1 MVKKVQEQHIA
12 VFGEAG
18 SGKTVLLSAFFGA
31 AEDSANANDLWD
43 LVAGDAGQGHRLLAN
58 YLGMKRDATLPPGT
72 QFAATTYRFSLRL
85 KGSQKSAGQPFD
97 ELCLVWHD
105 YPGEWFE
112 GEPSSEDEKGRRA
125 TTFEALVRSDVAF
138 LLVDGQK
145 LLDYKGEEERYLRSL
160 IGNFR
165 QEVLRQKDLLDSSDD
180 RLVEFP
186 RIWVMALSKAD
197 LFPDWG
203 VSDFREL
210 MIVKAADQI
219 DQLRKTLT
227 SMVDTPEAMSVAE
240 DFMLLSSA
248 KFKLSAAG
256 PVEIDVTERKGL
268 DLILPVACLLPL
280 QRRVEW
286 AEKFDIPMRVLD
298 KLADGAEALAVVL
311 VSKHMESV
319 EKLIAKLPKVGPLVA
334 VAARPLLT
342 KAVGLVGEKL
352 KEIHDEALESKD
364 YLTATLTQFKLDL
377 EQGVADGLLFR
388 SKQ

>member
-12 VFGEAG
+12 VFGEGG

-58 YLGMKRDATLPPGT
+58 YLGMKRDAALPPGT

-85 KGSQKSAGQPFD
+85 KGAQKKAKQPFD

-112 GEPSSEDEKGRRA
+112 GEPSSEEEKGRRA
-125 TTFEALVRSDVAF
+125 TTFEALVRSDVAL

-145 LLDYKGEEERYLRSL
+145 LLDYTGEEERYLRSL
-160 IGNFR
+160 LGNFR
-165 QEVLRQKDLLDSSDD
+165 QEVLRQKDLLDSDD
-180 RLVEFP
+180 RLIEFP
-186 RIWVMALSKAD
+186 RIWIMALSKAD
-197 LFPDWG
+197 LFPEWD
-203 VSDFREL
+203 VNDFREL

-219 DQLRKTLT
+219 DQLRKTLIG
-227 SMVDTPEAMSVAE
+227 MVDTPAAMSVAE
-240 DFMLLSSA
+240 DFALLSSA

-256 PVEIDVTERKGL
+256 PVEIDVTKRKGL

-286 AEKFDIPMRVLD
+286 AEKFDVPVRVLD
-298 KLADGAEALAVVL
+298 KLADGAEALAAVL
-311 VSKHMESV
+311 VSGHMEAV
-319 EKLIAKLPKVGPLVA
+319 EKLIAKLPKVGPFVA
-334 VAARPLLT
+334 MAAGPLLN
-342 KAVGLVGEKL
+342 KAVEIAGEKL
-352 KEIHDEALESKD
+352 KEVHDQALANKD
-364 YLTATLTQFKLDL
+364 YLTATLTQFKIDL

>member
-31 AEDSANANDLWD
+31 AEDSASANDLWD

-85 KGSQKSAGQPFD
+85 KGAQKKGKQPFD

-112 GEPSSEDEKGRRA
+112 DGPSSEEEKGRRA
-125 TTFEALVRSDVAF
+125 ATFEALVRSDVAF

-160 IGNFR
+160 LGNFR
-165 QEVLRQKDLLDSSDD
+165 QEVLRQKHLLDSDDD
-180 RLVEFP
+180 RLLEFP
-186 RIWVMALSKAD
+186 RIWIMALSKAD
-197 LFPDWG
+197 LFPDWD
-203 VSDFREL
+203 VNEFREL
-210 MIVKAADQI
+210 MILKAADQI

-227 SMVDTPEAMSVAE
+227 SVVDTPEAMSVAE
-240 DFMLLSSA
+240 DFVLLSSA

-286 AEKFDIPMRVLD
+286 AEKFDIPMKVLD
-298 KLADGAEALAVVL
+298 KLADGAEALAAAL
-311 VSKHMESV
+311 VSQHMETV
-319 EKLIAKLPKVGPLVA
+319 EKMLVKLPKVGPFVA
-334 VAARPLLT
+334 MAAGPLLN
-342 KAVGLVGEKL
+342 KAVEIAGDKL
-352 KEIHDEALESKD
+352 KEIHDQAVASKD
-364 YLTATLTQFKLDL
+364 YLTATLTQFKMDL
-377 EQGVADGLLFR
+377 EQGVADRLLFR